1 MVLPSRPKAHRRW
14 LVAGDG
20 GTAEPRRGMPATA
33 SLHCSSRA
41 RYELHEITTELPKK
55 KRRTRGVPVVVDR
68 MSASSGE
75 VRPWRRRRKNGQR
88 PSPTA
93 RMARLSGGGR
103 RGEHGEDGGGTR
115 CAPTGNGNGGTAAA
129 AALLAAGERGGEAE
143 GRRPNE
149 SVGSERRVRGV
160 MRRTAARRGLARQ
173 DVGDVWPPRG
183 SRALPRSATESPDS
197 VR

>member
-1 MVLPSRPKAHRRW
+1 
-14 LVAGDG
+14 
-20 GTAEPRRGMPATA
+20 
-33 SLHCSSRA
+33 
-41 RYELHEITTELPKK
+41 
-55 KRRTRGVPVVVDR
+55 
-68 MSASSGE
+68 
-75 VRPWRRRRKNGQR
+75 
-88 PSPTA
+88 
-93 RMARLSGGGR
+93 MARLSGGGR

-183 SRALPRSATESPDS
+183 RRSLNRSATVGD
-197 VR
+197 